1 MLIVLLAFPLWLQ
14 AQVEQKGDTL
24 QKKMVQPPPIQL
36 RMDDSKPWIG
46 FDESMPQVFGEKEA
60 KPQQRYTLHPYTPW
74 TPYDW
79 DPVYKKKIAV
89 GKDTWR
95 GPYWKMLHVSDIKGM
110 TNTGHIKL
118 EKKESLVRFENGML
132 VGDYATLLTQYFTR
146 EFWRF
151 RAKKNRK
158 DTKEALE
165 EMGRTLSDEH

>member
-1 MLIVLLAFPLWLQ
+1 MLVVQLGGALLIIIVTPTLV
-14 AQVEQKGDTL
+14 VEITSAH
-24 QKKMVQPPPIQL
+24 MVYLIYIEI
-36 RMDDSKPWIG
+36 RST
-46 FDESMPQVFGEKEA
+46 
-60 KPQQRYTLHPYTPW
+60 QQRYTLHPYTPW